1 MSGRY
6 GADDIF
12 VFGLGGVPLRTVGG
26 AGSGPGEFKAPR
38 GGAVAAN
45 GDLYVA
51 DFYNHRVQCLRPDGT
66 FVRLWGTTGKVGIG
80 AGAFNYPTD
89 VALGPKGTLYVADGY
104 NDRIQAFGVDGR
116 FLGKWGGPFAANIWG
131 PFRGWFVTV
140 TGLAVDGA
148 GNVFAADFY
157 NHRVQKFSPDGA
169 FLTAFGDKGE
179 GPERLTYAM
188 GVALAADGSVFV
200 TDFGNHRITKW
211 RPGKTGG

>member
-26 AGSGPGEFKAPR
+26 AGSGPGEFKAPG

-104 NDRIQAFGVDGR
+104 NDRI
-116 FLGKWGGPFAANIWG
+116 
-131 PFRGWFVTV
+131 
-140 TGLAVDGA
+140 
-148 GNVFAADFY
+148 
-157 NHRVQKFSPDGA
+157 
-169 FLTAFGDKGE
+169 
-179 GPERLTYAM
+179 
-188 GVALAADGSVFV
+188 
-200 TDFGNHRITKW
+200 
-211 RPGKTGG
+211 

>member
-26 AGSGPGEFKAPR
+26 AGSGPGEFKALR
-38 GGAVAAN
+38 GGVAAN

-104 NDRIQAFGVDGR
+104 NDRI
-116 FLGKWGGPFAANIWG
+116 
-131 PFRGWFVTV
+131 
-140 TGLAVDGA
+140 
-148 GNVFAADFY
+148 
-157 NHRVQKFSPDGA
+157 
-169 FLTAFGDKGE
+169 
-179 GPERLTYAM
+179 
-188 GVALAADGSVFV
+188 
-200 TDFGNHRITKW
+200 
-211 RPGKTGG
+211 

>member
-26 AGSGPGEFKAPR
+26 AGSWPDEFKAPR

-45 GDLYVA
+45 GDLYV
-51 DFYNHRVQCLRPDGT
+51 
-66 FVRLWGTTGKVGIG
+66 
-80 AGAFNYPTD
+80 
-89 VALGPKGTLYVADGY
+89 
-104 NDRIQAFGVDGR
+104 
-116 FLGKWGGPFAANIWG
+116 
-131 PFRGWFVTV
+131 
-140 TGLAVDGA
+140 
-148 GNVFAADFY
+148 ADFY

-179 GPERLTYAM
+179 GPGRLTYAM
-188 GVALAADGSVFV
+188 GVAVAADGSVFV